1 MNIRLKYTKRS
12 IQNNVKPKASYL
24 SYILQ
29 NAVIVEPVLDDNTP
43 FHVSFFPVHFSGCT
57 NQTITYSFGI

>member
-1 MNIRLKYTKRS
+1 MNIRLKYNKRS
-12 IQNNVKPKASYL
+12 IQNKLKV
-24 SYILQ
+24 IIHLQ
-29 NAVIVEPVLDDNTP
+29 NTVIFEPVLDDNTP